1 MDHFLPFYPT
11 NNPKNQDFETMKKT
25 TGVIIVS
32 HKFYPPPPRKRPEK
46 SKFYNNEKTPGDIII
61 LHMRTKNY
69 DHRRYS
75 F

>member
-25 TGVIIVS
+25 TGVII
-32 HKFYPPPPRKRPEK
+32 EK